1 MDSELI
7 RTLTFCQT
15 KNLVNA
21 DSQTYHA
28 RYLGLSLSFCIS
40 PGQKVSKRN
49 LFQMFKDGR
58 YSPPQSALFTGYSS
72 TSAAEHTC
80 ISIHQMASEKHGRT
94 LIKLYVFEN
103 HLYCNKR
110 DVKLLCYYPVMN
122 IFQPYF

>member
-1 MDSELI
+1 MDLELI

-28 RYLGLSLSFCIS
+28 RYLGLSRSFCIS

-49 LFQMFKDGR
+49 LFQMFKDG
-58 YSPPQSALFTGYSS
+58 PQSALFTGYSS

-80 ISIHQMASEKHGRT
+80 T
-94 LIKLYVFEN
+94 
-103 HLYCNKR
+103 
-110 DVKLLCYYPVMN
+110 
-122 IFQPYF
+122 